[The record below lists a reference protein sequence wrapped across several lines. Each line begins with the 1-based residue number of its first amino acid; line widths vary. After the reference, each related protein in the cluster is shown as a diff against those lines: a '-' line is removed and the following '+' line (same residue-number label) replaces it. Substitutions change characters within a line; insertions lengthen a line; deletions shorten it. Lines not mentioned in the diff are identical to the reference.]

1 MRTNVFDTHA
11 GDGRH
16 TNMVKRARE
25 KGRKRRGERNLAARS
40 QPDRGSDHILLS
52 NITLEISL
60 RVGLE
65 EGFGKGRI
73 LGVAVK
79 GDDPGVHGSELGQG
93 GSVGHAGRDLL
104 P

>member
-1 MRTNVFDTHA
+1 MRANIFDAHA

-16 TNMVKRARE
+16 ANMVKRACE
-25 KGRKRRGERNLAARS
+25 KGRKRRGERNLAARG
-40 QPDRGSDHILLS
+40 QPDRGPNHVLLS
-52 NITLEISL
+52 NITLKIPL

-65 EGFGKGRI
+65 KGFGKGRI

-79 GDDPGVHGSELGQG
+79 GDHPGVHGSELGQG

-104 P
+104 S